1 MSKARTATANLLGIR
16 PGDGLPLVLLLLHA
30 FFKGSSVVF
39 FETPVDTLFLKTC
52 GVHWL
57 PYVFVGTAIVASTI
71 GFGCTKL
78 ESRLSARKLLPLLLI
93 TLSGA
98 TGLVYLALWISKA
111 RWLVALV
118 MIWRDVQWTL
128 VTMEFWAVAG
138 LLFNVRQ
145 GKRLFGLIASGD
157 ILARILCGAS
167 IPVIVRWVGT
177 LNLLLAAAASLVAG
191 LGVLLYTI
199 RLFPARFSG
208 GQQEEGE
215 TEGVQEARPLSA
227 LFRNRYLLLFF
238 AISAAAIVV
247 SYFIDYAFYDQSEGA
262 FKDANRLASFFGVF
276 FAVTAFAQFLSSV
289 ALSGRLLT
297 RYGLGVGLLL
307 LPIVLIATV
316 GSSIVAGHLQ
326 AAAVLLWLTIGT
338 KLLEVVFT
346 ESIQTPAF
354 RILYQ
359 PLRPE
364 NRLRVQAV
372 RESILEPI
380 GLGIA
385 GVFLILFSAVLA
397 VKTIHVLYF
406 AMGLLAL
413 WVPLGILLRR
423 DYTTQLM
430 SALGRKSFAGT
441 SLSLED
447 EGSIEVLK
455 RRLKDP
461 HPDVAVYCLK
471 TLEESEHSSLEA
483 CLIDAL
489 EHPHAGVR
497 QYALT
502 RIEHLAAPGA
512 LAAVWRCLQT
522 EASPEVCSAAVRAAC
537 AIAESDAIEPVARYL
552 EDENLEVR
560 MAAVAGLL
568 RYAGID
574 GVFVAGWR
582 LSSWMNSPDAAD
594 RKAAARVLGETG
606 IPTFYRPL
614 LSLLCDRDMAVRRA
628 ALAAA
633 GKLVNPRLIPLLL
646 TNLTSPEVRDH
657 AAEAL
662 VRFGEA
668 VIPDLEKV
676 WGQPDCSRPLRLRLA
691 HVCGRVG
698 GPKGIEM
705 LLKHIDSRDRY
716 TRNRVLSSLVLCRYR
731 AAAEQAGRIKD
742 RILKEAE
749 AVTWALAA
757 LADLGCEEPVRPLSS
772 ALSQEVKAA
781 QERVLYLLSF
791 LYPASAILQAKNGLE
806 SEASEKRAEALE
818 MIDNLVSAD
827 LKQVVCSL
835 LDDVSAEDRL
845 RTLGARFPQQAMGRN
860 ARLTEIITQSPSVST
875 FWIKTCALFAAGKAG
890 ATECCHALEAAL
902 PHPDPLVRETAAWAL
917 SVTRPN

>member
-1 MSKARTATANLLGIR
+1 
-16 PGDGLPLVLLLLHA
+16 
-30 FFKGSSVVF
+30 
-39 FETPVDTLFLKTC
+39 
-52 GVHWL
+52 
-57 PYVFVGTAIVASTI
+57 
-71 GFGCTKL
+71 
-78 ESRLSARKLLPLLLI
+78 
-93 TLSGA
+93 
-98 TGLVYLALWISKA
+98 
-111 RWLVALV
+111 
-118 MIWRDVQWTL
+118 
-128 VTMEFWAVAG
+128 
-138 LLFNVRQ
+138 
-145 GKRLFGLIASGD
+145 
-157 ILARILCGAS
+157 
-167 IPVIVRWVGT
+167 
-177 LNLLLAAAASLVAG
+177 
-191 LGVLLYTI
+191 
-199 RLFPARFSG
+199 
-208 GQQEEGE
+208 
-215 TEGVQEARPLSA
+215 
-227 LFRNRYLLLFF
+227 
-238 AISAAAIVV
+238 
-247 SYFIDYAFYDQSEGA
+247 
-262 FKDANRLASFFGVF
+262 
-276 FAVTAFAQFLSSV
+276 
-289 ALSGRLLT
+289 
-297 RYGLGVGLLL
+297 
-307 LPIVLIATV
+307 
-316 GSSIVAGHLQ
+316 
-326 AAAVLLWLTIGT
+326 
-338 KLLEVVFT
+338 
-346 ESIQTPAF
+346 
-354 RILYQ
+354 
-359 PLRPE
+359 
-364 NRLRVQAV
+364 
-372 RESILEPI
+372 
-380 GLGIA
+380 
-385 GVFLILFSAVLA
+385 
-397 VKTIHVLYF
+397 
-406 AMGLLAL
+406 
-413 WVPLGILLRR
+413 
-423 DYTTQLM
+423 
-430 SALGRKSFAGT
+430 
-441 SLSLED
+441 
-447 EGSIEVLK
+447 
-455 RRLKDP
+455 
-461 HPDVAVYCLK
+461 
-471 TLEESEHSSLEA
+471 
-483 CLIDAL
+483 
-489 EHPHAGVR
+489 
-497 QYALT
+497 
-502 RIEHLAAPGA
+502 
-512 LAAVWRCLQT
+512 
-522 EASPEVCSAAVRAAC
+522 
-537 AIAESDAIEPVARYL
+537 
-552 EDENLEVR
+552 

-668 VIPDLEKV
+668 VIPALEKV

-791 LYPASAILQAKNGLE
+791 LYPASAILRAKNGLE